1 MGLRELAQR
10 LDGGL
15 LQHPL
20 QLVGPLVGGD
30 EDAVMACRLGI
41 EPQAVADHV
50 GLGDG
55 LERLRGA
62 DEHVATDDH
71 RVERTGRLGH
81 DALIERHLQ
90 RQQVLGEPLS
100 PFPAKDG
107 DRGEHLARRGIGGQA
122 SALSARMEQQPLV
135 GGQPFVERPA
145 STLRLPR
152 RAQQPVRAATRAQL
166 VANGVVGAKPFLMV
180 KPRDLV
186 EAVHEIGGKGEEFL
200 HCLCSVLVVG

>member
-10 LDGGL
+10 LYGGL

-55 LERLRGA
+55 LERLCGA

-71 RVERTGRLGH
+71 GVERTGRLGH
-81 DALIERHLQ
+81 DALIELA
-90 RQQVLGEPLS
+90 
-100 PFPAKDG
+100 PAATAG
-107 DRGEHLARRGIGGQA
+107 PGRAAVPVPSERRDRGEHLARRSIGGQA
-122 SALSARMEQQPLV
+122 AALSARMEQQPLV
-135 GGQPFVERPA
+135 GGQPFVERLA

-152 RAQQPVRAATRAQL
+152 RAQQPVRAATRA
-166 VANGVVGAKPFLMV
+166 
-180 KPRDLV
+180 
-186 EAVHEIGGKGEEFL
+186 
-200 HCLCSVLVVG
+200 